1 MSVHFASNIH
11 SHADVHLFNTLK
23 FSHFTTVYS
32 LAHDLLPLD
41 ATIHPTLTHSFISLL
56 HEKRLLSMCLT
67 QNVDSLELRAGVP
80 PSRLLE
86 AHGTFRTARCA
97 VCKKE
102 YDGKRWKEDVR
113 EERIPKCENVKCGGT
128 VKPDVVL
135 FGEQAGRFFCDFAF
149 KLF

>member
-1 MSVHFASNIH
+1 
-11 SHADVHLFNTLK
+11 
-23 FSHFTTVYS
+23 
-32 LAHDLLPLD
+32 
-41 ATIHPTLTHSFISLL
+41 
-56 HEKRLLSMCLT
+56 MCLT

-97 VCKKE
+97 VCKKP

-113 EERIPKCENVKCGGT
+113 EERIPKCDNVKCGGT

-135 FGEQAGRFFCDFAF
+135 FGEQVGGFFLRPC
-149 KLF
+149 L